1 LTSLTP
7 GQIDGIRRVLRG
19 EQPFGGDGPVR
30 KVRDQSHGAVDAVVR
45 AMRKLGLESLID
57 RAPSRQR
64 DVVVAMLVS
73 RITDAESKLATT
85 RTWNTTTLP
94 DDRGVANATEDD
106 LYEAMDWL
114 LERQDA
120 IERRLATRHLR
131 EQGLVLYDLSSSY
144 FEGHAC
150 PLAKLGYNRDG
161 KSGKLQVNYGL
172 LTDEGGCPV
181 AIRVYEGNT
190 SDSTTL
196 VDQVERVQKDF
207 GIAGLVIV
215 GDRGMISQKQIESLR
230 EKEGVGWVTAL
241 KSGRIRTLIN
251 AGTLQLGL
259 FDERNLFAFQ
269 DERLPGERLIACKNH
284 ELAKMRARKRQ
295 SLLDATCKEL
305 EKVKKMAENGNV
317 VGKGAIGVRI
327 GKVVNKYK
335 VAKHFA
341 LEIDEESFTYRIR
354 QERVAEEAALDGLYV
369 IRTSLSEERA
379 DDEQA
384 VRHYKKLANVER
396 AFRSIKTVDLKVRPI
411 HHHLENR
418 VRAHIFLCMLAYYIE
433 WHMREAWRPILF
445 ADEDQAAKETRDPVA
460 PARRSE
466 GASKKAATKCLEDGT
481 IAQSFRTLLADLAMI
496 TRSTFAPVGDS
507 GPSGTFTMTTEPS
520 TPQKRAL
527 KLLDTIAV

>member
-1 LTSLTP
+1 
-7 GQIDGIRRVLRG
+7 V
-19 EQPFGGDGPVR
+19 
-30 KVRDQSHGAVDAVVR
+30 
-45 AMRKLGLESLID
+45 
-57 RAPSRQR
+57 
-64 DVVVAMLVS
+64 LVS

-85 RTWNTTTLP
+85 RAWNTTTLP

-120 IERRLATRHLR
+120 IEKRLATRHLR

-144 FEGHAC
+144 FEGHTS

-172 LTDEGGCPV
+172 LTDERGCPV
-181 AIRVYEGNT
+181 AIRVYEGNA

-196 VDQVERVQKDF
+196 VDQVERVQQDF

-215 GDRGMISQKQIESLR
+215 GDRGMISQKQIDSLR
-230 EKEGVGWVTAL
+230 EKEGVAWVTAL
-241 KSGRIRTLIN
+241 KSGRIRTLIK

-284 ELAKMRARKRQ
+284 ELAKMRAGKRQ

-317 VGKGAIGVRI
+317 VGKGAIGVRV
-327 GKVVNKYK
+327 GKVINKYK

-341 LEIDEESFTYRIR
+341 LEIEEDSFTYRIR

-379 DDEQA
+379 DGEQA

-418 VRAHIFLCMLAYYIE
+418 VRAHIFLCMLAYYVE

-445 ADEDQAAKETRDPVA
+445 ADENQAAKETRDPVA
-460 PARRSE
+460 PATRSD
-466 GASKKAATKCLEDGT
+466 GATKKAATKCLEDGT
-481 IAQSFRTLLADLAMI
+481 AVQSFSTLLADLAMI

-507 GPSGTFTMTTEPS
+507 GASRTFTMTTEPS
-520 TPQKRAL
+520 PSQKRAL
-527 KLLDTIAV
+527 TLIDAIVL